1 LESKL
6 WLKILLITIQIG
18 GKTFN
23 LIITKMKEI
32 ITINSIADIH
42 NIYGLESPK
51 HPLISI
57 IRASKNLDNID
68 FENYKFALNLYHIS
82 LKDNCAFTISNYGR
96 NSYDYQEGS
105 MIFVAPN
112 QVLEFERQNINTND
126 TGWSIVFHPDLI
138 RKSELGKR
146 IDQFSFFEYA
156 SNEAL
161 HLSEEER
168 QTITEI
174 SEKIENEFSRNI
186 DAHSQT
192 LIISNLELLLNYCV
206 RFYDRQFYTRTN
218 LNQDIASQFQKLLKA
233 YYNENKQAE
242 FGIPS
247 VKYCGEAMHMSPKYL
262 SDLLK
267 KETGQSTQD
276 HIHKYIIEKAKNRL
290 LNSKESASEI
300 AYSLGFEY
308 PQYFSKIFKKKT
320 TMSPN
325 EYRQRL
331 I

>member
-1 LESKL
+1 
-6 WLKILLITIQIG
+6 
-18 GKTFN
+18 
-23 LIITKMKEI
+23 MKDI
-32 ITINSIADIH
+32 KCINSIAELHDFFGI
-42 NIYGLESPK
+42 EKPK

-57 IRASKNLDNID
+57 LRVNKSIELVE
-68 FENYKFALNLYHIS
+68 FEKFKYVLGLYQIG

-105 MIFVAPN
+105 MIFMAPN
-112 QVLEFERQNINTND
+112 QVIEIERQNINRED

-168 QTITEI
+168 KTITEI
-174 SEKIENEFSRNI
+174 SRKIEKEFTSNI

-206 RFYDRQFYTRTN
+206 RFYDRQFFTRTN
-218 LNQDIASQFQKLLKA
+218 LNQDIANQFEKLLKT
-233 YYNENKQAE
+233 YYEQNKQLE
-242 FGIPS
+242 LGIPS
-247 VKYCGEAMHMSPKYL
+247 VQYCGEAMGMSSKYL

-267 KETGQSTQD
+267 KETGQSAQD
-276 HIHKYIIEKAKNRL
+276 HIHKYIIEKAKSKL

-300 AYSLGFEY
+300 AYALGFEY

-320 TMSPN
+320 TLSPN
-325 EYRQRL
+325 AFRHSL
-331 I
+331 N